1 MKFPT
6 RPEVERSLPL
16 RSGEQLDPTP
26 PRPRDPTGMPCGQ
39 RSAARH
45 RRLLGPR
52 SPGGAG
58 GRAGTPAC
66 PHRQQRGRAALPSRC
81 LRFAAAL
88 FPLQLRICPPFA
100 PSPPSDITV
109 GARRATDGCLRR
121 CRRRSAGCKVKRQS
135 PSCWGLGGGGRP
147 PLPPPHA
154 PWSPAAGS
162 PITWEFSHV
171 TGGGCAVVPGAVG
184 CLWWGRGYI
193 HPCWQL
199 SARAGTPSA

>member
-1 MKFPT
+1 MLSPAALRGAARSHAAPSPRPHGDALRAAERGTAPPT
-6 RPEVERSLPL
+6 AWPKVTRWGWWQSGDASLSSPAAAWQGCPSLPVPEVRSRLISPPNFVSAPRLPL
-16 RSGEQLDPTP
+16 RPRRISPLALGGPPTAACAAA
-26 PRPRDPTGMPCGQ
+26 G
-39 RSAARH
+39 AARQAA
-45 RRLLGPR
+45 RLK
-52 SPGGAG
+52 
-58 GRAGTPAC
+58 GRA
-66 PHRQQRGRAALPSRC
+66 RAAG
-81 LRFAAAL
+81 
-88 FPLQLRICPPFA
+88 
-100 PSPPSDITV
+100 V
-109 GARRATDGCLRR
+109 
-121 CRRRSAGCKVKRQS
+121 
-135 PSCWGLGGGGRP
+135 WGGRP